1 MNNFFKS
8 LREISRFKKSEEEF
22 KNIIFYSENNSYSFF
37 FKNIIDELI
46 KRGIKISFITSDKE
60 DIFNS
65 YSNKNLKVYT
75 ISNFFLLQYFFSNIK
90 CKNFFL
96 TTPDLGNGILNR
108 SPFTKRYIYIF
119 HSLISATVAY
129 KIDAFK
135 NYDVFF
141 CPTKIHLDELKIIFA
156 KNIEDKT
163 FLKIGYP
170 KINELKNYKPK
181 VVDKT
186 NKILIAP
193 TWGPDGVINKKEILL
208 LIETLLQKNYNVIF
222 RPHPMSFIKDNDSIV
237 NILGKFQVNK
247 NFKLSDDKSNLDAF
261 YNCEYL
267 ITDWSGSAIEFSLAF
282 KKPSIFLD
290 TNQRIR
296 NKEIKKGNELLDQTF
311 ENICRNE
318 IGIILQIENFSN
330 FEEKLKELNQNSKIF
345 NEKIINFEIKNL
357 FNIENAID
365 ISVNEIIK
373 LSNNKVA

>member
-22 KNIIFYSENNSYSFF
+22 KNIVFYSENNSYSFF
-37 FKNIIDELI
+37 FKSIVDELI
-46 KRGIKISFITSDKE
+46 KRDVKLSFITSDKE

-65 YSNKNLKVYT
+65 YFSKNLKVFT
-75 ISNFFLLQYFFSNIK
+75 VSNFFLLQYFFSNIK

-96 TTPDLGNGILNR
+96 TMPDLGNGILNR

-129 KIDAFK
+129 KTDAFK

-141 CPTKIHLDELKIIFA
+141 CPTKMHLGELKIIFSNNF
-156 KNIEDKT
+156 KDKI

-181 VVDKT
+181 VIDKK

-193 TWGPDGVINKKEILL
+193 TWGSDGIINKKEILL
-208 LIETLLQKNYNVIF
+208 LIESLLQKNYNVVL
-222 RPHPMSFIKDNDSIV
+222 RPHPMSFTKDNNSIA
-237 NILGKFQVNK
+237 NILDKFQNNK

-290 TNQRIR
+290 TDQRIR
-296 NKEIKKGNELLDQTF
+296 NKEIKKDNKLLDHTF

-318 IGIILQIENFSN
+318 IGIILKIENFSKIG
-330 FEEKLKELNQNSKIF
+330 EKLKTLDQNSMIF
-345 NEKIINFEIKNL
+345 NEKIVNFEKKNL
-357 FNIENAID
+357 FNTENAID